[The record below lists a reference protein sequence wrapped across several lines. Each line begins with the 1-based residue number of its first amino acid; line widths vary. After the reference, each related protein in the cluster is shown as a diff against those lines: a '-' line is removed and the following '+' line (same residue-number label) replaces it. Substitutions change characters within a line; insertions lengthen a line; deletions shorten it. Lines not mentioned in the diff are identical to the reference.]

1 MKEVTIILHNEVGRL
16 ITDYYNCQNPKIRK
30 QVKDDI
36 KLLNEAI
43 LLCLEEQP
51 T

>member
-16 ITDYYNCQNPKIRK
+16 INDYINCKNPKIKK
-30 QVKDDI
+30 QIQSDI

-43 LLCLEEQP
+43 LLCLAENP
-51 T
+51 A